1 MDFRTT
7 LGTSNKRR
15 LLLLEYL
22 YYRRDGLSSDQ
33 LLSMLNCS
41 LPILL
46 NDIDLINSEKPDVL
60 QIIKTKGLFRIV
72 MDKSISL
79 GSIYADFLNACPEF
93 QIIEELLYEE
103 CENITALSKKLYLS
117 SSNTQRYLK
126 KIETTL
132 TEAGM
137 QLCYRPLRI
146 EGNESEIRN
155 FSYRFYTDRQ
165 SAFESTLPKLPPD
178 HYHTI
183 EKYVQEFID
192 MNCIHEKYVYEK
204 RLIYN
209 MYISF
214 WRIKSG
220 HTFPKEALRTNA
232 ILLPTGFAYKKLTQ
246 AVKEGVG
253 LELSLDMVRD
263 SLWLTFS
270 DAIVFSLLHREVA
283 LLDNP
288 KYRRLFMQHYALAV
302 EFDHLLGNRLSNLNR
317 LDIATVLC
325 NDFYLCNPNGKF
337 LGVLWRNR
345 TVFIEQASKVYG
357 RGIQK
362 VRKLVERFVTKYNMY
377 QEEDFILNYMYLLI
391 TTEVNSMD
399 WLASQD
405 QPLKILLLS
414 DLSPTEE
421 SFLAKQISESVYG
434 NFTITHFEKLSGG
447 LPNLKEELNKY
458 DCLITTGSSV
468 GLPKEYPV
476 IVIDPFITSQSRQ
489 FIQETI
495 SELATQHEREEN
507 EETTKE

>member
-15 LLLLEYL
+15 LLLLEHL
-22 YYRRDGLSSDQ
+22 YYQRDGLSSDQ
-33 LLSMLNCS
+33 LLSLLNCS

-46 NDIDLINSEKPDVL
+46 NDIDLINSEKPNVL
-60 QIIKTKGLFRIV
+60 QILKVKGLFRLV
-72 MDKSISL
+72 MDKSMSL

-137 QLCYRPLRI
+137 QLHYRPLRL
-146 EGNESEIRN
+146 EGNEGEIRN
-155 FSYRFYTDRQ
+155 FYYRFYTERQ
-165 SAFESTLPKLPPD
+165 NAFESTLPKLPTE
-178 HYHTI
+178 HYHII
-183 EKYVQEFID
+183 ETYIQEFIE

-214 WRIKSG
+214 WRLKSG
-220 HTFPKEALRTNA
+220 HEFPKKELRTKA
-232 ILLPTGFAYKKLTQ
+232 ILFPTGISYNKLKQ

-253 LELSLDMVRD
+253 LKLTTDMIRD
-263 SLWLTFS
+263 TLWLTFS

-288 KYRRLFMQHYALAV
+288 KYRRLFVQHYALAK
-302 EFDHLLGNRLSNLNR
+302 EFDEMLGNRLSNLNR

-325 NDFYLCNPNGKF
+325 NDLYLCDPNGKYI
-337 LGVLWRNR
+337 GVLWRNR
-345 TVFIEQASKVYG
+345 SVFVEQASKVYQ
-357 RGIQK
+357 RGVQK
-362 VRKLVERFVTKYNMY
+362 IRTLVERFVKKYNMY
-377 QEEDFILNYMYLLI
+377 QEKDFIQNYVYLLI
-391 TTEVNSMD
+391 TTEVYSME

-414 DLSPTEE
+414 DLAPTEE
-421 SFLAKQISESVYG
+421 TFLAKQIYENIYG

-447 LPNLKEELNKY
+447 LPNLKKELKNY
-458 DCLITTGSSV
+458 DCLITTGSSE
-468 GLPKEYPV
+468 GLPKDYPV
-476 IVIDPFITSQSRQ
+476 VVIDPFITNQSRN

-495 SELATQHEREEN
+495 SDLSKQHELSKN
-507 EETTKE
+507 

>member
-15 LLLLEYL
+15 LLLLEHL

-33 LLSMLNCS
+33 LLSLLNCS

-46 NDIDLINSEKPDVL
+46 NDIDLINSEKPNVV
-60 QIIKTKGLFRIV
+60 QIVKVKGLFRII

-79 GSIYADFLNACPEF
+79 GVIYADFLNACPEF

-132 TEAGM
+132 TKAGM
-137 QLCYRPLRI
+137 QLHYRPLRI
-146 EGNESEIRN
+146 EGNEGEIRN
-155 FSYRFYTDRQ
+155 FYYRFYTERQ

-178 HYHTI
+178 HYYII

-214 WRIKSG
+214 WRLKRG
-220 HTFPKEALRTNA
+220 HRFPKEELRTNA
-232 ILLPTGFAYKKLTQ
+232 ILLPTGLAYKKLKQ
-246 AVKEGVG
+246 ALREGVG
-253 LELSLDMVRD
+253 LELTIEMVRD
-263 SLWLTFS
+263 ALWLTFS
-270 DAIVFSLLHREVA
+270 DAIVFSLLHRDVA
-283 LLDNP
+283 LLENP
-288 KYRRLFMQHYALAV
+288 RYRRLFTQHYALAK
-302 EFDHLLGNRLSNLNR
+302 EFDEMLGNRLSNLNR

-325 NDFYLCNPNGKF
+325 NDFYLCDPNGKYI
-337 LGVLWRNR
+337 GVLWRNR
-345 TVFIEQASKVYG
+345 SVFVQEASKVYR
-357 RGIQK
+357 RGVQK
-362 VRKLVERFVTKYNMY
+362 IRELVERFVSRHNMY
-377 QEEDFILNYMYLLI
+377 QEEDFIQNYMYLLI
-391 TTEVNSMD
+391 TTEVYSMD

-421 SFLAKQISESVYG
+421 TFLAKQISEKVYG

-447 LPNLKEELNKY
+447 LPNLKEELKNY
-458 DCLITTGSSV
+458 DCLITTGSSE
-468 GLPKEYPV
+468 GLPKDYPV
-476 IVIDPFITSQSRQ
+476 VVIDPFITNQSRN

-495 SELATQHEREEN
+495 SELSKNREDK
-507 EETTKE
+507 KE